1 MKKTPKK
8 YVGSSPMKFIDPMT
22 AQVIIGAASAF
33 FGAKKAGR
41 AARRAK
47 ADRDR
52 NMGLFNEQLDIYK
65 NEVYKNPYE
74 NMESFTED
82 MRVDTTAADYTAA
95 QQRQQS
101 ADIMQGIGQNVGGA
115 GAAAL
120 AASMSRQ
127 GALQAQTAGAG
138 IQAQEAR
145 IKNMQLQ
152 EKRQMQQQ
160 MILGEQQ
167 VLGLERA
174 RTQNIGNMYGN
185 MASGDT
191 QRMNAA
197 NAQKDAANQ
206 QLFSTAANAFAPG
219 GAFNSGG
226 TAVPSGPT
234 DQYVVPTP
242 TDANNG
248 TPININTNNGGY
260 NWNNSQDIQGYNP
273 YTG

>member
-8 YVGSSPMKFIDPMT
+8 YVGSSPMKFVDPMT
-22 AQVIIGAASAF
+22 AQVIISAASSF
-33 FGAKKAGR
+33 FAAKKAGR

-101 ADIMQGIGQNVGGA
+101 ADIMQGIGQTVGGA

-160 MILGEQQ
+160 MIAGEQQ
-167 VLGLERA
+167 VQDLERA
-174 RTQNIGNMYGN
+174 RTQNLGNMYGT

-191 QRMNAA
+191 LRMNTA

-206 QLFSTAANAFAPG
+206 QLFSTAVQGFMPG
-219 GAFNSGG
+219 GGFSGGG
-226 TAVPSGPT
+226 TADPLGGATQGSSSSPTGPYLPNFN
-234 DQYVVPTP
+234 D
-242 TDANNG
+242 
-248 TPININTNNGGY
+248 
-260 NWNNSQDIQGYNP
+260 
-273 YTG
+273 

>member
-8 YVGSSPMKFIDPMT
+8 YVGSSPMKFVDPVT
-22 AQVIIGAASAF
+22 AQVVISAASSF
-33 FGAKKAGR
+33 FGARKAKKEAK
-41 AARRAK
+41 RAK
-47 ADRDR
+47 AERDK

-101 ADIMQGIGQNVGGA
+101 ADIMQGIGQTVGGA

-127 GALQAQTAGAG
+127 GAIQAQQAGAG

-145 IKNMQLQ
+145 IKNLQLQ
-152 EKRQMQQQ
+152 EKRQMKQQ

-167 VLGLERA
+167 VLDLERA

-191 QRMNAA
+191 ARMNAA
-197 NAQKDAANQ
+197 NDRKDAFNKE
-206 QLFSTAANAFAPG
+206 LFSTAVNAFAPG
-219 GAFNSGG
+219 GAFDGGG
-226 TAVPSGPT
+226 TT
-234 DQYVVPTP
+234 DPL
-242 TDANNG
+242 NN
-248 TPININTNNGGY
+248 NL
-260 NWNNSQDIQGYNP
+260 
-273 YTG
+273 

>member
-8 YVGSSPMKFIDPMT
+8 YVGSSPMKFVDPMT
-22 AQVIIGAASAF
+22 AQVLISAASAF
-33 FGAKKAGR
+33 FGARKAKR
-41 AARRAK
+41 AAKRAK

-74 NMESFTED
+74 NIESFTED

-101 ADIMQGIGQNVGGA
+101 ADIMQGIGQTVGGA

-120 AASMSRQ
+120 AAAMSRQ

-160 MILGEQQ
+160 MIAGEQQ
-167 VLGLERA
+167 VLSLERA

-191 QRMNAA
+191 QRMNTA
-197 NAQKDAANQ
+197 NAQRDAANQ

-219 GAFNSGG
+219 GAFNGGG
-226 TAVPSGPT
+226 T
-234 DQYVVPTP
+234 TP
-242 TDANNG
+242 TQFDDMSDLSIDFEQK
-248 TPININTNNGGY
+248 PLSLS
-260 NWNNSQDIQGYNP
+260 NSNSSSLNL
-273 YTG
+273 